1 MHFLIFIPCCR
12 HVRLAV
18 FKKEIIWPLVSLVTM
33 AAWLAFSSLTFKSS
47 NERKQCGKLTSSVI
61 EADLILKDIYSGKKK
76 NLHCSCFPN
85 NAPAII

>member
-47 NERKQCGKLTSSVI
+47 NERKQYEKLTSSVI

-76 NLHCSCFPN
+76 LHCSCFHN